1 MVRFAQF
8 EKRAKYK
15 QYYLRCR
22 LELSAAVFLIT
33 AFFDNFC
40 FLLDIGSKGCI
51 FIQPSLL
58 LGVA

>member
-40 FLLDIGSKGCI
+40 FLLDIGFKGCI
-51 FIQPSLL
+51 FIRPFLL